1 MYKRQNFVR
10 SVDGEPDDS
19 EPARNKSKSEARTVA
34 FSNISW
40 STTFREW
47 AEFSRS
53 AGEHVRSECLV
64 LTQFG
69 AAGTLAAFAEY
80 SDTDAAK
87 RVAKQLHGRE
97 LKGRGIRAYVAQV

>member
-1 MYKRQNFVR
+1 M
-10 SVDGEPDDS
+10 
-19 EPARNKSKSEARTVA
+19 T

-40 STTFREW
+40 STTFQEW

-53 AGEHVRSECLV
+53 AGEQVHSERII
-64 LTQFG
+64 LTKFG
-69 AAGTLAAFAEY
+69 DGYPLAAFTLY

-97 LKGRGIRAYVAQV
+97 LNGRGIRAYVAESD

>member
-1 MYKRQNFVR
+1 MIFKVFIINVHI
-10 SVDGEPDDS
+10 
-19 EPARNKSKSEARTVA
+19 VA

-40 STTFREW
+40 DTTFGEW

-53 AGEHVRSECLV
+53 AGEHVRSERLILPKFEDERTLV
-64 LTQFG
+64 
-69 AAGTLAAFAEY
+69 AFAEY

>member
-1 MYKRQNFVR
+1 MSLPSFVR

-40 STTFREW
+40 STTFQEW
-47 AEFSRS
+47 ADFSRS
-53 AGEHVRSECLV
+53 ADEDFRSERLV
-64 LTQFG
+64 LTQFDD
-69 AAGTLAAFAEY
+69 AGTLAAFTEY
-80 SDTDAAK
+80 SDTDAAN